1 MMAWGELSYSSMNLI
16 DEYSCEID
24 VIYRILSGG
33 CLSLSGKA
41 PPPTTNLYRSAVDGF
56 WFEYM
61 NICMQIAFQR
71 IKQMVCVNS

>member
-41 PPPTTNLYRSAVDGF
+41 PSPAVDGF